1 MLRIIKP
8 GLQTSIQDSGRPGWM
23 RYGVPGGG
31 AADPVAMSLANVLL
45 ENPAAQPC
53 LEIALTGPEIEFDTD
68 LSIAVCGARFALT
81 LNGEEISNDRVIRV
95 NRHDRLQ
102 FGALQYGARA
112 YLALAATIDL
122 PSVMGSLSTH
132 LQTCF
137 GGFAGRA
144 LKSGD
149 EIPLIAPRTCAPRQL
164 PEHLRLRYTARPQ
177 LRVTEGAEAGLFDE
191 REYDRFYTS
200 AFIVSAQSNRM
211 GLRLE
216 GASLNTDGM
225 AQIISSGLCP
235 GTVQVPPNGQPIIS
249 FVEGQ
254 TIGGYPRLAHV
265 ISADQHL
272 LGQLKPRDKVNF
284 LRVSLERSQRILREK
299 TALLAELP
307 W

>member
-1 MLRIIKP
+1 
-8 GLQTSIQDSGRPGWM
+8 
-23 RYGVPGGG
+23 
-31 AADPVAMSLANVLL
+31 
-45 ENPAAQPC
+45 
-53 LEIALTGPEIEFDTD
+53 
-68 LSIAVCGARFALT
+68 
-81 LNGEEISNDRVIRV
+81 
-95 NRHDRLQ
+95 
-102 FGALQYGARA
+102 
-112 YLALAATIDL
+112 
-122 PSVMGSLSTH
+122 
-132 LQTCF
+132 
-137 GGFAGRA
+137 
-144 LKSGD
+144 
-149 EIPLIAPRTCAPRQL
+149 
-164 PEHLRLRYTARPQ
+164 
-177 LRVTEGAEAGLFDE
+177 
-191 REYDRFYTS
+191 
-200 AFIVSAQSNRM
+200 M